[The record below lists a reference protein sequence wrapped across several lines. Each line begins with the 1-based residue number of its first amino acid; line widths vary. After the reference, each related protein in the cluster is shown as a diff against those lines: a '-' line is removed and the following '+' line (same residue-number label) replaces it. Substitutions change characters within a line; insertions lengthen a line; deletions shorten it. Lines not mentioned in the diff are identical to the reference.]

1 MRLVASA
8 VLFQQSFT
16 CRGAAG
22 ASGRGGPCLGAWEP
36 WGHQDQGC
44 PCPPAIPRQ
53 LQGGPGCPPE
63 GQLWSASARA
73 GGLQGRLWLSPGL
86 APLAAQ
92 ALSRS
97 PLKTGRSRLGA
108 CGLLES
114 AGSRGRGC
122 AARGVGALLLTR
134 PEGQSMHSVPWSS
147 HVHICSGILRK
158 RGCGRHAWCQALGEA
173 GLCVHTQSPGELTEP
188 AEPTPRSQALER
200 RMVQSSSASVR
211 LTRRAAGSLFG
222 TV

>member
-1 MRLVASA
+1 MPGSRGGVRTGRP
-8 VLFQQSFT
+8 LFR
-16 CRGAAG
+16 CMGAMG
-22 ASGRGGPCLGAWEP
+22 ASGPGLPLSPR
-36 WGHQDQGC
+36 H
-44 PCPPAIPRQ
+44 PPSAPRQ
-53 LQGGPGCPPE
+53 P
-63 GQLWSASARA
+63 
-73 GGLQGRLWLSPGL
+73 RLSSRRTALVCLSPGRRPPGE
-86 APLAAQ
+86 AVAVPRPGSPLAAQ

-97 PLKTGRSRLGA
+97 PLKTGRTRLGA

-134 PEGQSMHSVPWSS
+134 PEGQSMHSLSWSS

-158 RGCGRHAWCQALGEA
+158 RGCGCHAWCQALGEA
-173 GLCVHTQSPGELTEP
+173 GLCVHTQSPGELMEP
-188 AEPTPRSQALER
+188 AEPTPRFQALER
-200 RMVQSSSASVR
+200 RMVQSSSTSVR

>member
-1 MRLVASA
+1 MHHFKYVLPFPPGLKSFYVASA

-97 PLKTGRSRLGA
+97 PLKTGRSTRKVKTGNVGHTYPGNRLGP
-108 CGLLES
+108 
-114 AGSRGRGC
+114 
-122 AARGVGALLLTR
+122 ALPTNRPTR
-134 PEGQSMHSVPWSS
+134 LDTMNPV
-147 HVHICSGILRK
+147 
-158 RGCGRHAWCQALGEA
+158 
-173 GLCVHTQSPGELTEP
+173 
-188 AEPTPRSQALER
+188 
-200 RMVQSSSASVR
+200 
-211 LTRRAAGSLFG
+211 
-222 TV
+222 